1 MFASEKDEEGE
12 HLIHEEVCDLCRSH
26 DVECGAL
33 AVAEGEHLI
42 HEEVCDL
49 CRSHDVECGAIGC
62 CTVSEGEYSLR
73 FSEN

>member
-1 MFASEKDEEGE
+1 MFASEKDE
-12 HLIHEEVCDLCRSH
+12 
-26 DVECGAL
+26 
-33 AVAEGEHLI
+33 EGEHLI